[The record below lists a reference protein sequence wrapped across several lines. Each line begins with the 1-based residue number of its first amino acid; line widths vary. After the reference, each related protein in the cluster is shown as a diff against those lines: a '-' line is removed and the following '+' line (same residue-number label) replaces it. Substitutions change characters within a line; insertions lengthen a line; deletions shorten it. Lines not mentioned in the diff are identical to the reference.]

1 MAKKQDGRFEEKQID
16 EWLKKGHQPEDVKS
30 LLQEITKAVL
40 ERALQGE
47 MTEHLGYAKNDVAE
61 KNTDNARN
69 GSSTKSLKGEFG
81 EIELETPRDRK
92 GEFEPRLIKKHQT
105 RFAGFDEKVLSL
117 YARGMTTRE
126 IQGHLEEM
134 YGVEVSPALISDIT
148 DGVIEQAKA
157 WQSRPLDA
165 FYPVIFLDALFVKMR
180 HEGRVEN
187 RAVFVA
193 LESTWKGRKKFWDFG
208 PERAKAP
215 GSG

>member
-1 MAKKQDGRFEEKQID
+1 MGKKQDSQFDEKQIE

-69 GSSTKSLKGEFG
+69 GSSAKSLKGEFG

-105 RFAGFDEKVLSL
+105 RFTGFDEKVCR
-117 YARGMTTRE
+117 Y
-126 IQGHLEEM
+126 
-134 YGVEVSPALISDIT
+134 
-148 DGVIEQAKA
+148 
-157 WQSRPLDA
+157 
-165 FYPVIFLDALFVKMR
+165 MR
-180 HEGRVEN
+180 
-187 RAVFVA
+187 AA
-193 LESTWKGRKKFWDFG
+193 
-208 PERAKAP
+208 
-215 GSG
+215 